1 MSWIHPMRTPGVLLA
16 IAAAP
21 ALAQSAVLIE
31 VHNPILMPG
40 QSTTVT
46 LSAAFPT
53 TDIALQ
59 GIRTDLRT
67 SVGVEGF
74 RDWHV
79 LDPLGGGGTTPGDP
93 TDAGFEGII
102 AGQLY
107 FPPLGI
113 PPDSRNPIPFWSAT
127 YIAPAD
133 TTRAIDLSLVTLT
146 QDLNV
151 YTDLDPATIESRLDG
166 LVEGQATIRVVP
178 APAGLLIIAASP
190 LVAVRR
196 RRE

>member
-1 MSWIHPMRTPGVLLA
+1 MRRTTACILLLA
-16 IAAAP
+16 ATTP
-21 ALAQSAVLIE
+21 ALAQTSRAEIVFDIE
-31 VHNPILMPG
+31 NDRLLPG

-74 RDWHV
+74 SDWHL
-79 LDPLGGGGTTPGDP
+79 LDPLGGSGTTPGDP

-127 YIAPAD
+127 YTAPAD
-133 TTRAIDLSLVTLT
+133 TTRAFDLSLVTLT

-166 LVEGQATIRVVP
+166 LTEGHAAIRVIP